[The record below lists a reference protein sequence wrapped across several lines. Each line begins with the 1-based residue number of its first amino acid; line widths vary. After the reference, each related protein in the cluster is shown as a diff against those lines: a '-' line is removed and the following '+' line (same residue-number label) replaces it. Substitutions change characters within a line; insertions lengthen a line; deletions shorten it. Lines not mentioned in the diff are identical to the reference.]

1 MHHRLEDI
9 EADIAEAER
18 LMTARRLTIAV
29 KRSIGEET
37 ASDDR
42 RLLRMMQAW
51 MILHDQ
57 RQKVLESDLAE
68 VAPEQSLNLFL
79 SPRSVDPAQ
88 LAAR

>member
-29 KRSIGEET
+29 KRSIGEDA

-42 RLLRMMQAW
+42 RLLKMMQAW
-51 MILHDQ
+51 MLLQDQ
-57 RQKVLESDLAE
+57 RQKSFESDLAE
-68 VAPEQSLNLFL
+68 LAPEQSVNPFASQRAVL
-79 SPRSVDPAQ
+79 PA
-88 LAAR
+88 